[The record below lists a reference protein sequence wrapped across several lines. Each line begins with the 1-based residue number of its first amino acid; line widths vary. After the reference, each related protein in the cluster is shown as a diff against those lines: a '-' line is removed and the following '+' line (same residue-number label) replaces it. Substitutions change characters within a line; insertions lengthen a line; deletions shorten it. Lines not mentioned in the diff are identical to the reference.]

1 MKIELLDDYN
11 YTLYLNNLY
20 IKDLNLDNKEDI
32 EIYLKKLFLIIKDR
46 YDIDI
51 SGMFEIDI
59 YVNNKYGI
67 VIDIFKED
75 LEYLDYFSNQIDMQ
89 VNIIKDSIFLYEIDN
104 LIDNTLYKYD
114 SKYYINIED
123 INDISIYEQGK
134 IIFGEYVLDVLKYGK
149 KLMFKK

>member
-1 MKIELLDDYN
+1 MKIELLDEYN

-20 IKDLNLDNKEDI
+20 VKDLNLDNKDDI
-32 EIYLKKLFLIIKDR
+32 EKYLKKLFLIVKNR
-46 YDIDI
+46 YDVDI

-59 YVNNKYGI
+59 YVNDKYGI
-67 VIDIFKED
+67 VIDIFKEE

>member
-32 EIYLKKLFLIIKDR
+32 ENYLKKLFLIIKNR

-89 VNIIKDSIFLYEIDN
+89 VNIIKDSIFLYELDSFIEKN
-104 LIDNTLYKYD
+104 LYKYNH
-114 SKYYINIED
+114 KYYIDVEEIDNPI
-123 INDISIYEQGK
+123 IYEQGNLV
-134 IIFGEYVLDVLKYGK
+134 FGEYVIEVLKYGK
-149 KLMFKK
+149 KVNV

>member
-32 EIYLKKLFLIIKDR
+32 ENYLKKLFLIIKDR

-75 LEYLDYFSNQIDMQ
+75 LDRNS
-89 VNIIKDSIFLYEIDN
+89 
-104 LIDNTLYKYD
+104 LISFEVV
-114 SKYYINIED
+114 SKPRILFQN
-123 INDISIYEQGK
+123 
-134 IIFGEYVLDVLKYGK
+134 
-149 KLMFKK
+149 

>member
-1 MKIELLDDYN
+1 MKIELVDDYN

-20 IKDLNLDNKEDI
+20 IKDLNLDNNEDI
-32 EIYLKKLFLIIKDR
+32 ENYLKKLFLIIKDR

-89 VNIIKDSIFLYEIDN
+89 VNIIKDSIFLYELDSFIEKD
-104 LIDNTLYKYD
+104 LYKYNH
-114 SKYYINIED
+114 KYYIDVED
-123 INDISIYEQGK
+123 IDDPIIYEQGNL
-134 IIFGEYVLDVLKYGK
+134 IFGEHVIEVLKYGK
-149 KLMFKK
+149 KVNA

>member
-1 MKIELLDDYN
+1 MKIELLDEYN

-20 IKDLNLDNKEDI
+20 VKDLNLDNKDDI
-32 EIYLKKLFLIIKDR
+32 EKYLKKLFLIVKNR
-46 YDIDI
+46 YDVDI

-59 YVNNKYGI
+59 YVNSKYGI
-67 VIDIFKED
+67 VIDIFKEE

-104 LIDNTLYKYD
+104 LIDNILYKYD

>member
-1 MKIELLDDYN
+1 MKIELVDDYN

-32 EIYLKKLFLIIKDR
+32 ENYLKKLFLIIKDR

-59 YVNNKYGI
+59 YVNNKYAI

-89 VNIIKDSIFLYEIDN
+89 VNIIKDSIFLYEWDSFIEKD
-104 LIDNTLYKYD
+104 LDKYNH
-114 SKYYINIED
+114 KYYIVVED
-123 INDISIYEQGK
+123 IVDPIIYE
-134 IIFGEYVLDVLKYGK
+134 
-149 KLMFKK
+149 

>member
-1 MKIELLDDYN
+1 MKIELLDEYN

-20 IKDLNLDNKEDI
+20 VKDLNLDNKDNI
-32 EIYLKKLFLIIKDR
+32 EKYLKKLFLIVKNR
-46 YDIDI
+46 YDVDI

-59 YVNNKYGI
+59 YVNDKYGI
-67 VIDIFKED
+67 VIDIFKEE